1 MRKVK
6 ELRAQKHLSLKQLE
20 ARCGVDSSLINR
32 IENGKVIPRVDTV
45 LKLARALEV
54 SVDELL
60 ADFTVI
66 SPKLSRMRR
75 NLSSSGDGAS

>member
-6 ELRAQKHLSLKQLE
+6 ELRDRKHLSLKQLE
-20 ARCGVDSSLINR
+20 ARSGVDSSLINR
-32 IENGKVIPRVDTV
+32 IENGKVTPRVDTI

-60 ADFTVI
+60 SDFELNSVQE
-66 SPKLSRMRR
+66 K
-75 NLSSSGDGAS
+75 AVA

>member
-6 ELRAQKHLSLKQLE
+6 ELRDRKHLSLKQLE
-20 ARCGVDSSLINR
+20 ARSGVDGSLINR
-32 IENGKVIPRVDTV
+32 IENGKVTPRVDTI

-60 ADFTVI
+60 SDFELNSVQE
-66 SPKLSRMRR
+66 K
-75 NLSSSGDGAS
+75 AVA

>member
-6 ELRAQKHLSLKQLE
+6 ELRDRKHLSLKQLE
-20 ARCGVDSSLINR
+20 ARSGVDSSLINR
-32 IENGKVIPRVDTV
+32 IENGKVTPRVDTI

-60 ADFTVI
+60 SDFELNSVRE
-66 SPKLSRMRR
+66 K
-75 NLSSSGDGAS
+75 AVA